1 MDTEKIDFQSP
12 TFGPVV
18 LEVDEYM
25 RIKWY
30 VLLSS
35 TEQPNTLQT
44 LQRELDRDFRQEI
57 DNAMD

>member
-18 LEVDEYM
+18 LEVDEDM